1 MRSIKRTFIETLFYF
16 IISHC
21 TSIEQK
27 RKTKGCN
34 ENTSESKS
42 TKPLNTNN
50 QSINEHKQKDNKE
63 EIKGIISNHEDVI
76 RYLISIYHQGS
87 MGRNIKTSQV
97 SLARFIAK
105 AEILG
110 YIVDGKYKPLNIS
123 SITNYIST
131 IINEDRKVKKKAKE

>member
-1 MRSIKRTFIETLFYF
+1 
-16 IISHC
+16 
-21 TSIEQK
+21 
-27 RKTKGCN
+27 
-34 ENTSESKS
+34 
-42 TKPLNTNN
+42 
-50 QSINEHKQKDNKE
+50 
-63 EIKGIISNHEDVI
+63 
-76 RYLISIYHQGS
+76 

-131 IINEDRKVKKKAKE
+131 IINEDRKVKKKGKGIKKKTNEKRQAFS

>member
-1 MRSIKRTFIETLFYF
+1 
-16 IISHC
+16 
-21 TSIEQK
+21 
-27 RKTKGCN
+27 
-34 ENTSESKS
+34 
-42 TKPLNTNN
+42 
-50 QSINEHKQKDNKE
+50 
-63 EIKGIISNHEDVI
+63 
-76 RYLISIYHQGS
+76 

-105 AEILG
+105 TKILG